1 MARPATR
8 KPTGKAKPGARKRRK
23 AEVEP
28 AALSGGADGSHVS
41 HGADDPDRREREVP
55 ETGAPLA
62 SEKPLAERPWM
73 ERRNVVE
80 GMLEELQAHPSA
92 QRVREIAAQLTI
104 CSEDAKWEVRLS
116 VARAL
121 AYLEHPDVAA
131 IAARLDTDDNSFVSK
146 AARASAAK
154 RRELD
159 LAYQAKTDEI
169 DEVAIE
175 LRKLREAHG
184 ERVAAAAER
193 IAEHKFRLLTNETTH
208 EMRTVVASLLDALTK
223 LDTALEQSPTSKTI
237 YERTLRIAR
246 ERASFLQRMLDDTKK
261 LVDEP
266 KLERED
272 VNVVEMLD
280 KVAEIVRDA
289 LDIPPEVTFDVEA
302 NIAASTCVHVP
313 RLRLI
318 QALSSLAKNAIE
330 AVAES
335 GRVTLGAT
343 SPRRGWVRI
352 TVADTGYGMNPE
364 EILQALLPMVSSK
377 KDDRHTGVGLPLA
390 KKIIERECRGDFE
403 IQSKPEVGTTVICMF
418 STTE

>member
-1 MARPATR
+1 MARPASR
-8 KPTGKAKPGARKRRK
+8 KTTSKTKPGARTLRK
-23 AEVEP
+23 GRVEP
-28 AALSGGADGSHVS
+28 AAPPAEDADS
-41 HGADDPDRREREVP
+41 RREHEESDSADPARAVELP
-55 ETGAPLA
+55 D
-62 SEKPLAERPWM
+62 SDKPLAERPWM
-73 ERRNVVE
+73 ERRNVVNAL
-80 GMLEELQAHPSA
+80 LEELQGHPSA
-92 QRVREIAAQLTI
+92 QRVREIAAQLAV

-116 VARAL
+116 VAR
-121 AYLEHPDVAA
+121 
-131 IAARLDTDDNSFVSK
+131 LDIDDNSFVAK

-184 ERVAAAAER
+184 EKVAAAAER

-223 LDTALEQSPTSKTI
+223 LDTSLEQSHTNKTI

-289 LDIPPEVTFDVEA
+289 LDIPPEVTFEVEA
-302 NIAASTCVHVP
+302 NIAAGTCVHVP

-330 AVAES
+330 AVEDS

-352 TVADTGYGMNPE
+352 AVADTGYGMNPE

-403 IQSKPEVGTTVICMF
+403 IQSKPDAGTTVICMF

>member
-8 KPTGKAKPGARKRRK
+8 KTTSKTKSAARKRRK
-23 AEVEP
+23 PDDESPTPAEEPEAGAVSGRVEP
-28 AALSGGADGSHVS
+28 PATS
-41 HGADDPDRREREVP
+41 
-55 ETGAPLA
+55 ETPF
-62 SEKPLAERPWM
+62 AERPWV

-80 GMLEELQAHPSA
+80 SMLEELQSHTSA
-92 QRVREIAAQLTI
+92 QRVREIAAQLMI
-104 CSEDAKWEVRLS
+104 CSQDPKWEVRLS

-121 AYLEHPDVAA
+121 AYLEHPDVGA
-131 IAARLDTDDNSFVSK
+131 IAARLDIDDNSFVSK
-146 AARASAAK
+146 AARASGAK

-184 ERVAAAAER
+184 EKVAAAAER
-193 IAEHKFRLLTNETTH
+193 IAEHKFRLLANETTH

-223 LDTALEQSPTSKTI
+223 LDTSLEQNHTSKTI

-246 ERASFLQRMLDDTKK
+246 ERASFLQRMLDDTKQ

-272 VNVVEMLD
+272 VNVAEMLD

-289 LDIPPEVTFDVEA
+289 LDIPAEISFDVEA
-302 NIAASTCVHVP
+302 NIAAGTCVHVP

-330 AVAES
+330 AVEGS
-335 GRVTLGAT
+335 GRVTLGAS

-364 EILQALLPMVSSK
+364 EIRQALLPMVSSK

-403 IQSKPEVGTTVICMF
+403 IQSQPDAGTTVICMF

>member
-8 KPTGKAKPGARKRRK
+8 KSTSKTKPGARKRRK
-23 AEVEP
+23 AAVEP
-28 AALSGGADGSHVS
+28 AATPGDDADSREHDEPDSTGAS
-41 HGADDPDRREREVP
+41 HGAALPDDD
-55 ETGAPLA
+55 
-62 SEKPLAERPWM
+62 KPFAERPWK
-73 ERRNVVE
+73 ERSNVVDS
-80 GMLEELQAHPSA
+80 MLEELQAHTSA
-92 QRVREIAAQLTI
+92 QRVREIAAQLAV
-104 CSEDAKWEVRLS
+104 CSEDPKWEVRLS

-154 RRELD
+154 RREAD

-184 ERVAAAAER
+184 EKVAAAAER

-223 LDTALEQSPTSKTI
+223 LDTSLEQSHTNKTV

-289 LDIPPEVTFDVEA
+289 LDIPAEVSFEVEA
-302 NIAASTCVHVP
+302 NIAAGTCVHVP

-330 AVAES
+330 AVEDS

-352 TVADTGYGMNPE
+352 TVADTGYGMNDE
-364 EILQALLPMVSSK
+364 EIRQALLPMVSSK

-403 IQSKPEVGTTVICMF
+403 IQSKPDAGTTVICMF

>member
-8 KPTGKAKPGARKRRK
+8 KSISKAKTGARKRRK

-28 AALSGGADGSHVS
+28 AAPAEDADSEHI
-41 HGADDPDRREREVP
+41 DPPPATE
-55 ETGAPLA
+55 PLTD
-62 SEKPLAERPWM
+62 RPWM
-73 ERRNVVE
+73 ERRNMVDSI
-80 GMLEELQAHPSA
+80 LEELQQGHPST
-92 QRVREIAAQLTI
+92 QRMREIAAQLTSS
-104 CSEDAKWEVRLS
+104 SEDPKWEVRLS

-121 AYLEHPDVAA
+121 AYLEHADVAT
-131 IAARLDTDDNSFVSK
+131 IAARLDTDDNSYVAK

-169 DEVAIE
+169 DEVAVE

-184 ERVAAAAER
+184 DRVAAAAER

-208 EMRTVVASLLDALTK
+208 EMRTVVASLLEALTK
-223 LDTALEQSPTSKTI
+223 LDSSLEQSPTSKTV

-272 VNVVEMLD
+272 VNVIEMLD

-289 LDIPPEVTFDVEA
+289 LDIPPEVIFEVEA
-302 NIAASTCVHVP
+302 GIAANTFIHVP

-330 AVAES
+330 AVEES

-364 EILQALLPMVSSK
+364 EIRQALLPMVSSK

-403 IQSKPEVGTTVICMF
+403 IQSKPEVGTTVISMF
-418 STTE
+418 TTTE